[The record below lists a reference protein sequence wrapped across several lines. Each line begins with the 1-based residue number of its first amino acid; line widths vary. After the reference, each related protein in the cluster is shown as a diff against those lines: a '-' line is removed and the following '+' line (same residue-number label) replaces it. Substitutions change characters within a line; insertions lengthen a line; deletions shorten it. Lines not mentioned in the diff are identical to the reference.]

1 MAGSET
7 KHRRHQKLLRLL
19 LIFCNSAT
27 SWTNWLPVVQI
38 GAESGLPEHFCVSC
52 VCLAMA
58 IHRAGRQ

>member
-38 GAESGLPEHFCVSC
+38 GAESGLPEHF
-52 VCLAMA
+52 
-58 IHRAGRQ
+58 